1 MRWLQS
7 KITHLSIERVR
18 HGECGRYPAV
28 SIDDVRGQA
37 LDDVAVISNEHVNS
51 STVVKWL
58 CMRNGTESVMISCRF
73 RYLLSPPSN
82 LYMIASVC
90 R

>member
-1 MRWLQS
+1 MRSLQS

-37 LDDVAVISNEHVNS
+37 LDDARDRVTDVLGGRDQQRTREQQHRGE
-51 STVVKWL
+51 VVMHAK
-58 CMRNGTESVMISCRF
+58 RHGVRDD
-73 RYLLSPPSN
+73 LLPLQILAQPSQ
-82 LYMIASVC
+82 
-90 R
+90 